1 MKHVDLFCGLGGFA
15 LAASRVWGGDYHNI
29 GHSEIEKFP
38 CKIYHKHF
46 PESECLGDI
55 SKIRWDKVVEN
66 SKSIRCNGEKQK
78 SKRAIRGFGQ
88 SRAGDDGG
96 IHLLTGGFP
105 CQPFSIAGKRR
116 GKEDYRSLWH
126 EMFRAIREV
135 KPRYVLAEN
144 VTGIESMELENV
156 LADLEGAGYTNCE
169 GETKIIPLI
178 IPACALNAPHRRDRV
193 WIIASYYA
201 GGIDRLHNGEPAKGE
216 KTESAGSSNDAGYV
230 ENPRSFGRRG
240 RSNGDSRGSGRSLQT
255 EGSDSDATG
264 PKGEGLEGRDSA
276 RFGCPRRCDSKHVL
290 SVEWENKIPTWE
302 EYWYDV
308 ALRTCVRPLDDGLP
322 NGLARPKGWRVNAL
336 EALGNSI
343 VPAVAQAIMSAIKQE
358 SKWIK

>member
-1 MKHVDLFCGLGGFA
+1 MKHIDLFCGLGGFA

-193 WIIASYYA
+193 WIVCRDY
-201 GGIDRLHNGEPAKGE
+201 GESE
-216 KTESAGSSNDAGYV
+216 
-230 ENPRSFGRRG
+230 
-240 RSNGDSRGSGRSLQT
+240 
-255 EGSDSDATG
+255 
-264 PKGEGLEGRDSA
+264 A

-358 SKWIK
+358 SKCIK

>member
-1 MKHVDLFCGLGGFA
+1 MSEGMKHVDLFCGLGGFA

-201 GGIDRLHNGEPAKGE
+201 GGIDRLHNG
-216 KTESAGSSNDAGYV
+216 
-230 ENPRSFGRRG
+230 
-240 RSNGDSRGSGRSLQT
+240 DSRGSGRSLQT
-255 EGSDSDATG
+255 EGSDSDATD

-336 EALGNSI
+336 KALGDSI

-358 SKWIK
+358 SKE